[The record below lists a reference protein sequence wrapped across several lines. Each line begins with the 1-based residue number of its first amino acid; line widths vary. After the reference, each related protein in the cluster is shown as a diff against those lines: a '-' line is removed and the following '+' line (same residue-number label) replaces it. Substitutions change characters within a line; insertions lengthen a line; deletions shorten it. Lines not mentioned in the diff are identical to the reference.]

1 MANPS
6 DKKSLIIISSV
17 LFLIISSTYFISIFA
32 RGYQVDFK
40 GTPSLKATGIIS
52 VTSKPKSASVYIN
65 DKLTTAT
72 DDTLNLPPGEYQ
84 VKIAK
89 DGYLPWQKTF
99 KVKKELVYQTDAQ
112 LYRSVPDLKPLTL
125 SGAINPTV
133 SPDGTKIIY
142 AVASASASRDNG
154 LYLIQLN
161 DNLLLL
167 KRNIPKQIA
176 ANTSNIDWAKFTFT
190 FSPNSASVLAF
201 NPVTDINYQLLLE
214 STITPTKLIDITPK
228 LISIQDEWAN
238 QSNQIITGK
247 IGAIP
252 PELKPLVSTDSAK
265 NFSLSTTE
273 DKILYLAKADGT
285 LPDHIIPPP
294 PAQRTQVQTR
304 QIKKDNYYVYDLKDD
319 TNFLLGSKNNIFE
332 PYWLP
337 NSDNVIYVDNDSI
350 KVTDYDATNLQTLFA
365 GDFDKNIVIPWT
377 DGSRIVTFTTA
388 YKGSQENLYTIT
400 IR

>member
-6 DKKSLIIISSV
+6 DKKSLIIILSV
-17 LFLIISSTYFISIFA
+17 LFLIVSSTYFISIFA

-167 KRNIPKQIA
+167 NRNIPKQIA
-176 ANTSNIDWAKFTFT
+176 PNTTTIDWAKFTFT

-201 NPVTDINYQLLLE
+201 NPVTDVNYQLLLE
-214 STITPTKLIDITPK
+214 SAITPTKLIDVTPK
-228 LISIQDEWAN
+228 LVSIQDEWAN

-247 IGAIP
+247 IGSIP
-252 PELKPLVSTDSAK
+252 PELKSLVSTDSAK
-265 NFSLSTTE
+265 SFSLSTTE

-285 LPDHIIPPP
+285 LPDHIISPP
-294 PAQRTQVQTR
+294 PAQSTQVQTR
-304 QIKKDNYYVYDLKDD
+304 QIKKDNFYVYDLKDD

-337 NSDNVIYVDNDSI
+337 NSDNVVYVDNDSI
-350 KVTDYDATNLQTLFA
+350 KVIDYDATNLQTLFA
-365 GDFDKNIVIPWT
+365 GNFDKNIVIPWT

>member
-167 KRNIPKQIA
+167 NRNIPKQIA
-176 ANTSNIDWAKFTFT
+176 TNTSSIDWAKFTFT

-201 NPVTDINYQLLLE
+201 NPVTDTNYQLLLE
-214 STITPTKLIDITPK
+214 STITPTKLIDITLK

-319 TNFLLGSKNNIFE
+319 TNFLLGSKDNIFE

-337 NSDNVIYVDNDSI
+337 NSDNVVYVDDDSI

-365 GDFDKNIVIPWT
+365 GNFDKNIVIPWT